1 MHENFANMG
10 NDNIMRL
17 TVVRDLIAWP
27 KLVRTRPNTAW
38 FRPEGLLLHWSRYID
53 AGIAAIIVPLSR
65 FIEMDL
71 AEQIAATAWPTLI
84 FLLLLTS
91 VGFGTRKGVWCGCC
105 FFCDVVSGELAIDGV
120 RTC

>member
-1 MHENFANMG
+1 MRTGPALQLNRISLFWLTFASLVCLIVGKAVVLGAGMHENFANMG

-17 TVVRDLIAWP
+17 TVVRDLIAGQS
-27 KLVRTRPNTAW
+27 W
-38 FRPEGLLLHWSRYID
+38 FDTTQYRMVPPEGLLLHWSRYID

-84 FLLLLTS
+84 FCYS
-91 VGFGTRKGVWCGCC
+91 
-105 FFCDVVSGELAIDGV
+105 
-120 RTC
+120 